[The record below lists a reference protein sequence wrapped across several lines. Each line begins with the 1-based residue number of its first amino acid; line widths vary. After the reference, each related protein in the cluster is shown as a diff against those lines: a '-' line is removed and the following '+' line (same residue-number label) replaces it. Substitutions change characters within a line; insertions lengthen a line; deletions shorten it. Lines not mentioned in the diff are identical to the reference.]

1 MKSGNEAT
9 THLKLAERMTTP
21 MEAVE
26 GTSECHSCE
35 HYMRLGEANLC
46 TTISDEKTQIAE
58 IIGWVPGRCG
68 HYEKAGS
75 PFETN

>member
-1 MKSGNEAT
+1 MKSENLAS

-26 GTSECHSCE
+26 GTSECKTCE

-46 TTISDEKTQIAE
+46 MTISDEKIQIAE

-68 HYEKAGS
+68 HYEKAVNS
-75 PFETN
+75 F